1 MCVTAELSVLQ
12 FWFALKNAPWGLVQG
27 CRLIIR
33 KRTVARSSWLWRRKG
48 GMYNIGMAYRRPARC
63 VDKILPKQCTH
74 ISSPPPLLCS
84 AVHVIALR
92 VRVRVSLSLSLSIS
106 LSNCLFVRE
115 CVRAC
120 VREKQIIQA
129 GLRPSLVSSVCAAT
143 MVGVLPD
150 PCTLPHRQH
159 ILLFVAD
166 CGSDWATGR
175 AQALTGL
182 VPAASP
188 LLAHLSVC
196 CAMCGSLTIIS
207 DIAAVCYIFVTT
219 CC

>member
-1 MCVTAELSVLQ
+1 MLQEITVLEATRLLLVCLGPADHVAQVFLLCVCVCVRVYVCVCARVCMCVTAELSVLQ

-92 VRVRVSLSLSLSIS
+92 VRVRVSLSLSLS
-106 LSNCLFVRE
+106 L
-115 CVRAC
+115 
-120 VREKQIIQA
+120 
-129 GLRPSLVSSVCAAT
+129 
-143 MVGVLPD
+143 
-150 PCTLPHRQH
+150 
-159 ILLFVAD
+159 
-166 CGSDWATGR
+166 
-175 AQALTGL
+175 
-182 VPAASP
+182 
-188 LLAHLSVC
+188 HLS
-196 CAMCGSLTIIS
+196 L
-207 DIAAVCYIFVTT
+207 
-219 CC
+219 